1 MDMRPPWNYSFM
13 LSGVWLALL
22 PTAGIVVGLMTALT
36 EPAKSLRSGLFFT
49 ALWVAVYLAAIF
61 LIYLSLPIYS
71 TGKASYMLGLSP
83 CFGVLAAADLERIT
97 RRPLTRVVVYAWL
110 ACWAVC
116 AYLAYFVVSPFAPL

>member
-1 MDMRPPWNYSFM
+1 
-13 LSGVWLALL
+13 
-22 PTAGIVVGLMTALT
+22 MTALT

-83 CFGVLAAADLERIT
+83 CFGGTQPPTSSESHAG
-97 RRPLTRVVVYAWL
+97 P
-110 ACWAVC
+110 
-116 AYLAYFVVSPFAPL
+116 